1 MVISPHARPVL
12 PRCQYKVTYPTVTG
26 ARAMHVPQGK
36 SPPTDSHHQ
45 TAAVFQ
51 MSALALPHS
60 KFSANSENEKGTQ
73 DTFLW
78 LNQGLVVTRGL
89 LRKHPLQLENA
100 VKARRRQIM
109 MCLGEMLGR
118 YAARHPHAT
127 KTSLI
132 KAHNLTLLGGQDP
145 SLTTP
150 STASRA
156 SLMC

>member
-1 MVISPHARPVL
+1 MVISPHTRPVL
-12 PRCQYKVTYPTVTG
+12 PRCQYKVAYPTLPG
-26 ARAMHVPQGK
+26 ERAMHALQRKTPLTGRY
-36 SPPTDSHHQ
+36 HQ

-51 MSALALPHS
+51 ISALALPHS
-60 KFSANSENEKGTQ
+60 KFSANSENEKGIQ

-78 LNQGLVVTRGL
+78 LNRGLAATGGL
-89 LRKHPLQLENA
+89 LRQHPLQPENA
-100 VKARRRQIM
+100 MKARRRQIM
-109 MCLGEMLGR
+109 MCLGEMLDR
-118 YAARHPHAT
+118 HAAKHPHAT

-132 KAHNLTLLGGQDP
+132 KAHNLTSLGGQDP